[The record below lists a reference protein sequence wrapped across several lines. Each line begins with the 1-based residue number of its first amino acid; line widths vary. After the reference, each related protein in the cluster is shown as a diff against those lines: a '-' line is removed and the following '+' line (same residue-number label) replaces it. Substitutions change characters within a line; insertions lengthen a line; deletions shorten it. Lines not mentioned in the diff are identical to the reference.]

1 MPIDYDHGNPLIGLV
16 AASQIGAAQFQR
28 EQERLAR
35 EQEQVAMQQGQ
46 FDAQLAERQRQFDLD
61 QQLRLNMADLE
72 GQRSNQ
78 SRGFEL
84 ARDRTQAATQ
94 QLADWQNFQQQ
105 LTLNQSNNQAMLE
118 RLGYQSQ
125 LSMDANE
132 QEWMIDSG
140 KQADVSAKEA
150 LSGYRQMQLRPEG
163 ERIRAEWDAKIRAF
177 QGKRGELRPEVYANG
192 MGQILEGMSQAGIED
207 FEIKDMPLEDIRAQR
222 TVDIDENNVLIIQPD
237 GKISLQ
243 GRVMPKPTPPEKPED
258 PAKIRIP
265 TPLGEMTQN
274 DFDTQFGRL
283 YNEAEQR
290 VIARMKAADPS
301 AREGATYTADQ
312 AEVLVEIERF
322 RKAREAFFNGQG
334 LQPPTAESGPAAEPA
349 APPPPPPPIADMPV
363 FNPAAANSTQYVGY
377 FRWMGKTHY
386 RDETGQLG
394 VEE

>member
-140 KQADVSAKEA
+140 QQADVSAKEA

-243 GRVMPKPTPPEKPED
+243 GRVMPKPPTPEKPED
-258 PAKIRIP
+258 PAKVRIP
-265 TPLGEMTQN
+265 TKFGEMTKKEY
-274 DFDTQFGRL
+274 DAMFRTYRDAA
-283 YNEAEQR
+283 EAR
-290 VIARMKAADPS
+290 IIARKKARDPS
-301 AREGATYTADQ
+301 AREGTVYTADQ
-312 AEVLVEIERF
+312 NEILEEIEKDRQMS
-322 RKAREAFFNGQG
+322 EAYMRGEAATPTGESQ
-334 LQPPTAESGPAAEPA
+334 QPA
-349 APPPPPPPIADMPV
+349 PPPPPPIADMPV
-363 FNPAAANSTQYVGY
+363 FNPEAANSTQYVGY

>member
-46 FDAQLAERQRQFDLD
+46 FDAQLGERQRQFDLD

-84 ARDRTQAATQ
+84 ARDRTQAAAQ

-105 LTLNQSNNQAMLE
+105 LTLNQSNNQAMLD

-125 LSMDANE
+125 LSMDANQ

-140 KQADVSAKEA
+140 QQADVSAKEA

-192 MGQILEGMSQAGIED
+192 MGQILEGMTQAGIED
-207 FEIKDMPLEDIRAQR
+207 FEIKDIPLDQVRGER
-222 TVDIDENNVLIIQPD
+222 TIEVDPYNMLIVQPD
-237 GKISLQ
+237 GKLQ
-243 GRVMPKPTPPEKPED
+243 LLERKQPKPETPPKPED
-258 PAKIRIP
+258 PAKVRIP
-265 TPLGEMTQN
+265 TPLGEMTQK
-274 DFDTQFGRL
+274 DFDVQFGRL

-312 AEVLVEIERF
+312 AEVLAEIEKF
-322 RKAREAFFNGQG
+322 RKAREAFFSGQG
-334 LQPPTAESGPAAEPA
+334 LQPPTADESQQPA
-349 APPPPPPPIADMPV
+349 APPRPSNADMPV
-363 FNPAAANSTQYVGY
+363 FDTATANNTQYVGY
-377 FRWMGKTHY
+377 FRWLGKTYY
-386 RDETGQLG
+386 RDEAGQLG